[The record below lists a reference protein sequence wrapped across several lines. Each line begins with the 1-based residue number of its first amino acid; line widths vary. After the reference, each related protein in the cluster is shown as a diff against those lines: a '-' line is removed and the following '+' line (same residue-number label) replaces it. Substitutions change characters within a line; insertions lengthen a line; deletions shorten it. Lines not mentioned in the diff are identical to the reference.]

1 MVQYRQIKEQN
12 PDSVLFFRLGD
23 FYEMFE
29 ADAIEVS
36 RILNLTLTKRNNQK
50 MCGIPYH
57 AAKTYIKR
65 LLDAGK
71 KIAICEQT
79 ELPEGGKQLAKRE
92 VVQVVTPATVVEDDF
107 LQSDRDNYVLC
118 VSFQKQGL
126 SISYADITSGTFL
139 LRFVDKDDRFMHL
152 LSVLEQVGPREIL
165 VNEDDY
171 FLYQDFQTLIDSY
184 PSMVTKLPP
193 WRFRIKDAYAA
204 MCDQVGSASLK
215 AFDLEE
221 NDVRLSSAGA
231 LLYYLQETAKTS
243 LKQIEAYKIIN
254 EDTLLRIDEASRKS
268 LELLVNLHDG
278 SEKYSL
284 FSSIDANVTSMGKRK
299 LKNWITNALTDVDQI
314 LKRQQWVTL
323 LYEDRDE
330 LGRVR
335 SHLKQVLDIQR
346 LTSRI
351 AMGRHVSK
359 DLVGIAQTI
368 VAFFTLFEQRYQ
380 QLLPAD
386 LDQKALEALVALAQ
400 KINDAV
406 NSEWQG
412 SFEEGKVI
420 RTGYDSELDELRSIK
435 GGENSCWTHI
445 WKKYGKRQESVRSSS
460 PKTRF
465 LVTILRFQKPNP
477 KKCPP
482 RSIVSKRW

>member
-1 MVQYRQIKEQN
+1 MR
-12 PDSVLFFRLGD
+12 R
-23 FYEMFE
+23 
-29 ADAIEVS
+29 
-36 RILNLTLTKRNNQK
+36 
-50 MCGIPYH
+50 C
-57 AAKTYIKR
+57 
-65 LLDAGK
+65 
-71 KIAICEQT
+71 
-79 ELPEGGKQLAKRE
+79 
-92 VVQVVTPATVVEDDF
+92 VT
-107 LQSDRDNYVLC
+107 S
-118 VSFQKQGL
+118 
-126 SISYADITSGTFL
+126 
-139 LRFVDKDDRFMHL
+139 
-152 LSVLEQVGPREIL
+152 
-165 VNEDDY
+165 
-171 FLYQDFQTLIDSY
+171 
-184 PSMVTKLPP
+184 
-193 WRFRIKDAYAA
+193 
-204 MCDQVGSASLK
+204 GSASLK

-386 LDQKALEALVALAQ
+386 LDQRPWKPWWLWPEESMMPSIANGRALLKKERSSGQAMIL
-400 KINDAV
+400 
-406 NSEWQG
+406 NSM
-412 SFEEGKVI
+412 SCVPS
-420 RTGYDSELDELRSIK
+420 RV
-435 GGENSCWTHI
+435 GENSCWTPI

-477 KKCPP
+477 KQCPP